1 MDCEGQ
7 VADLDIV
14 VVGAGISGL
23 TAAHFL
29 LERDPSLR
37 IIVLEASDRVGGRL
51 TGCPV
56 DIANSTE
63 PKKFDLGGEWI
74 LPSQSN
80 TIELLDR
87 LNLQTFPN
95 EASPNYKSDHRNLKR
110 LIQVGRKGTIR
121 EIDSCSPI
129 TLLPS
134 RPSRNTGIRS
144 WLANLELMYITWK
157 LDRIGRNIS
166 MVNPYS
172 YDYSKNPYSG
182 LYNSRGLDS
191 MSVEGFLLTNTRFQ
205 SVRDVITIQL
215 RFLCGMDPASMS
227 LLFLLAYAQS
237 QSGSFSNFLYGKSPE
252 QESNESMMSS
262 NNNPVKIVNGA
273 WQISERLKKIF
284 EDKNIL
290 RMNEPVQGLTQI
302 DINPLNPNKNENSS
316 LQTQASYVTTK
327 TGSTYKCKHIIC
339 AVPPNMIPQIEFSP
353 PLPASKQYMINSM
366 NMGSYIKFVLTYD
379 EAYWK
384 GIGYSGDFVSAG
396 GGAQRT
402 FTTIEG
408 DPITVLCDGTTYDG
422 IPALVGFLGGR
433 LAVQWGQKGTEA
445 LKSNILENLSRYFGT
460 WVREPAGFFVKDW
473 SEERFLG
480 GGSVCV
486 PAVGSMHAFHTLRQ
500 PYGTIHFAGTET
512 AVDYYGTISG
522 AIQVN
527 MIFLAD
533 LETNL
538 LVKHFQ
544 KNFCNTCC
552 LFLFRRDK
560 EQQ

>member
-56 DIANSTE
+56 DIANSTDT
-63 PKKFDLGGEWI
+63 KIFDLGGEWI
-74 LPSQSN
+74 LPSQAN

-95 EASPNYKSDHRNLKR
+95 EASPNYKSEHRNFKK

-121 EIDSCSPI
+121 EIDSRSPI

-166 MVNPYS
+166 MASPYS
-172 YDYSKNPYSG
+172 YGYSKTPYSG
-182 LYNSRGLDS
+182 PYDSRGLDS
-191 MSVEGFLLTNTRFQ
+191 MSVEGFLITNTRFP

-215 RFLCGMDPASMS
+215 RFLCGVDPASMS
-227 LLFLLAYAQS
+227 LLFLLAYANS
-237 QSGSFSNFLYGKSPE
+237 QSGGFANFLYGKSAE
-252 QESNESMMSS
+252 QESNKGMMSS
-262 NNNPVKIVNGA
+262 NNSPVKIVNGA
-273 WQISERLKKIF
+273 WQICERLKKIF
-284 EDKNIL
+284 EDKKIL

-302 DINPLNPNKNENSS
+302 DVMPLNQNKNENSS
-316 LQTQASYVTTK
+316 LSTHASYVTTK

-402 FTTIEG
+402 FSTIEG
-408 DPITVLCDGTTYDG
+408 DPITVICDGTTYDG

-445 LKSNILENLSRYFGT
+445 LKSTILENLSRYFGT

-527 MIFLAD
+527 MLFLTIWKRS
-533 LETNL
+533 LKIWKH
-538 LVKHFQ
+538 KHFQ
-544 KNFCNTCC
+544 PFFYNICC
-552 LFLFRRDK
+552 LLF
-560 EQQ
+560 